1 MITAEALEIV
11 LDMAKDSQNHHQLS
25 QDQRDAIEEV
35 ETLLKSYEDN
45 DYDADEYVDGSQE
58 NLKKLFNVNG
68 KNYCDAKYIPPKN
81 TTLRDK
87 VLTNKKK
94 HDK

>member
-45 DYDADEYVDGSQE
+45 DYNEEEY
-58 NLKKLFNVNG
+58 
-68 KNYCDAKYIPPKN
+68 I
-81 TTLRDK
+81 TT
-87 VLTNKKK
+87 
-94 HDK
+94 